1 MFLVGMV
8 LLLFTSVIFTGGL
21 NLVKPDKP
29 FQQFTTGQAFLVAVG
44 FALVSVWQIYVNQA
58 SLLPALQ
65 TFTAGTTVITPGPQL
80 SYTFAIDNGVAEE
93 ALMAGAAIIIY
104 ATILYFKGGKL
115 LAVLT
120 AVSAVTAFFT
130 WIHLFVLGDNPS
142 ALLFVAGARV
152 VLTGV
157 LFGTL
162 FLSRKAAHRTASLAA
177 PPTIHVL
184 WNIVTVGH

>member
-8 LLLFTSVIFTGGL
+8 LLLFTSIVFTGSL
-21 NLVKPDKP
+21 DLVKPDKP
-29 FQQFTTGQAFLVAVG
+29 FQQFTGGQALLVALG

-65 TFTAGTTVITPGPQL
+65 SFTVGGIVITPGPQL
-80 SYTFAIDNGVAEE
+80 SYTFAVDAGIAEE
-93 ALMAGAAIIIY
+93 TLMAGAAIILY
-104 ATILYFKGGKL
+104 VTAVYFKAGKP
-115 LAVLT
+115 LAVLSALI
-120 AVSAVTAFFT
+120 AVSAFFT
-130 WIHLFVLGDNPS
+130 WLHLFVLGDSPA
-142 ALLFVAGARV
+142 ALTFVAGARII
-152 VLTGV
+152 LTGV

-177 PPTIHVL
+177 PATIHVL

>member
-1 MFLVGMV
+1 MFLVGMF
-8 LLLFTSVIFTGGL
+8 LLLFTSIIFTGGL
-21 NLVKPDKP
+21 ELVKPDRP
-29 FQQFTTGQAFLVAVG
+29 FQQFTTGQALLVAIG

-65 TFTAGTTVITPGPQL
+65 SFTAGATVITPGPQL
-80 SYTFAIDNGVAEE
+80 SYTFAIDSGVAEE

-104 ATILYFKGGKL
+104 ATIVYFKGGKF

-120 AVSAVTAFFT
+120 ALSAVTAFFT
-130 WIHLFVLGDNPS
+130 WLHLFVLGDS
-142 ALLFVAGARV
+142 SGALLFVAGARV

-162 FLSRKAAHRTASLAA
+162 FLSRKAIHRAASLVAA
-177 PPTIHVL
+177 PIIHVL